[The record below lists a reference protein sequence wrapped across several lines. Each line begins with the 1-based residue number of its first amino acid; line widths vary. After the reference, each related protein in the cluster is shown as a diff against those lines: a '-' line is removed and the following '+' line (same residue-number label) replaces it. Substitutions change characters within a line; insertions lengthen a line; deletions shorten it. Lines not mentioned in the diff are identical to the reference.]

1 MAKKKNHGIDDFD
14 DINLDDLDFDF
25 DDPFDP
31 KNKDD
36 RNPVTRFASAAVKG
50 AAGEMI
56 SPSFYAG
63 VIRKALPKEYGEA
76 LDDIDTIARMGSELY
91 NKSAKELKPSLIE
104 SKKIAKNYIPRDT
117 KYLPKAIREWL
128 HEDIIEV
135 ARLSPE
141 QQQEMQLEIEMNEM
155 FKTNL
160 VENAKFQEE
169 TRRRETLKLMVERK
183 HHVRSIATLES
194 IRSGMSRLV
203 GYQDNVTAR
212 YQRKHLEIAYRH
224 LFVARDNLQAFKTH
238 SAEQTLIL
246 KDILKNTGLPD
257 HVKMHAKDVLIKGV
271 RERFIKPWE
280 DKAVRG
286 IGGLTQRVGSNFS
299 KYITQQ
305 VDTIKNTIDNLN
317 MMAGGMGGGGDTAS
331 TAGSVG
337 GSMAANWAGAQLF
350 EYLANKFGRDKVRSG
365 AARIG
370 LARKNAGGAAFDW
383 AESQTAGGPAP
394 ELDRYGNEIQR
405 TRSGLDSMLSEDD
418 QGNRGYSQ
426 IGGIKGWLK
435 TFTAEMLGSREMDKK
450 VAHNFNEYS
459 EDPVALNA
467 LTRKSIVEIIPGYLA
482 RILREV
488 TVANNGDPKTE
499 LQEYSLSRNTFVTQS
514 GKRADI
520 LRRIK
525 DKGGVNSTA
534 IDLDYALKA
543 NDEHNTLS
551 PAAQAALKRTLAI
564 KSVKGDQFDVNKLA
578 TKEAYDTSIDIAV
591 RKELAEHFKRTYE
604 TDRTYALGQ
613 NPDLDERKNKAA
625 DEYYKLHTRFPDL
638 VNEIQEQIAKGY
650 TVDLEALG
658 LVRVDDEGT
667 HLNFDA
673 IYDLVVAEDKLR
685 KKKGGKS
692 GGGAKGG
699 LKPDTEAKFSYSK
712 AKRSVD
718 GYRDLLNRK
727 STMTRNASKSNGKQN
742 TKSKSTSTT
751 AQNASGIMNMFTS
764 KFGVN
769 MDWAGLVEKSRGLIE
784 RYGHDAK
791 PVGNASDSSS
801 TFTGLKAK
809 AAEYATK
816 SSSEVKALVAS
827 ISEQYGPGVAQKLEA
842 AIELARKAKTDPK
855 AKSSLIVGVLKS
867 QVKTLMSERPKELA
881 SFIEKVRDNQGD
893 SVAEEVLQYARQV
906 GKGGLAAFSA
916 GSEAEGSSEATAA
929 TQQRSSSEPVTD
941 VDTLDWRT
949 KVLAALTES
958 LSFHQQN
965 REILANIN
973 EQLLQG
979 ITVNGGEGGNG
990 GRKYGLRQ
998 GIRSFIG
1005 GVMTGTGKVI
1015 SGAGSVYGTL
1025 LKGTAKAL
1033 GLGFK
1038 IGNGIL
1044 GAAARKVGMI
1054 GRQGDIY
1061 VRGRKEPALTARGI
1075 KEGRYLDVST
1085 NKVIKKFEDI
1095 KGAVLDLK
1103 EDNTM
1108 VLSEEDFKKGIFDI
1122 RGTPILRQV
1131 TAALMK
1137 SYGIVFSPVA
1147 LAAKLATTGL
1157 NAVAKVLLGP
1167 KDVYV
1172 KGEMNAPRL
1181 MARIFKEGGYYSHR
1195 TGKPLK
1201 HWKDIDGPV
1210 NYIDQG
1216 GTVTMVLTA
1225 DDLHNKGI
1233 VDRNGRQL
1241 KTLAD
1246 RIGGVLAWG
1255 ARKAVGAVKGVYNLA
1270 AATVKTSYK
1279 ITTALIGGFGRFVG
1293 RGLGLKIKPK
1303 SLEEADAINGKQ
1315 SVEILQK
1322 IHDILDRRLPGGKKR
1337 FGDGD
1342 GDGDRDG
1349 SWQDKLSQGKKKAG
1363 ELANAA
1369 KAAAAKKKAAAEAAA
1384 AGEEGGDTNIIAG
1397 IPGLDKLGE
1406 LAKKGG
1412 RGLWNLLKK
1421 IPGKGLLSRIGIGAG
1436 ASALAGGAA
1445 AGGTAAAAGGAA
1457 ATAGAGAAAA
1467 GGAAAGGGLLAAA
1480 GGILGS
1486 IAAVIASPVV
1496 LIGLGIAAVAVGGY
1510 FLYKALKDK
1519 YLRNIRLLQY
1529 GVDPENSDE
1538 AKRVLSLEEF
1548 LIPSVRFGG
1557 TTANVLLDKRTLNG
1571 ALEAFGLD
1579 LKDKDAVQRFLAW
1592 FEDRFKPVLLKNLAA
1607 VRAVSPETR
1616 LKDVDDLDK
1625 AQKAEVLKKM
1635 EFAYD
1640 GSGPYNAYASPFSND
1655 GLKIEISQIRDAFEK
1670 AKAEFATKGDKAKD
1684 SGAKGAVVAGAASST
1699 LGGGSAKERA
1709 AGALDTNNV
1718 GKPTALGNLT
1728 AGMKAGA
1735 GVTVTG
1741 GVAGSFGRKSNINAL
1756 DIIRFKAYGLVEL
1769 DIDKVRMLQDLERGV
1784 WSDLTYS
1791 GDGVAT
1797 FNGSAEDYYG
1807 KYGSAFGGEQTAWIA
1822 WFTNRFL
1829 PVATTYA
1836 TAVKKVSSTVTVETA
1851 SVYLPANLQLQVG
1864 SALMGA
1870 KTPGRFFSSSIW
1882 NMLDSPWVNYT
1893 LNRMSTSVLGNLAS
1907 IEKNAK
1913 ETKHTDPGKA
1923 PSTGGAASR
1932 VVSGIKDGLGVG
1944 QSESVKPTAGT
1955 PSPLPQATKP
1965 SATLPNTK
1973 ATVAESPAQRRAIN
1987 APAPMSHSG
1996 VEIPASSGSIA
2007 AGMIMPA
2014 KGRIS
2019 SPYGM
2024 RVNPDTGELKM
2035 HNGIDIAAPRGA
2047 PVYAA
2052 MDGVI
2057 IRREFMNG
2065 YGNCIYI
2072 KHGDGRVTRYGHMNQ
2087 FQPGLTVGSEV
2098 RQGAIIG
2105 YVGNTGKS
2113 RGNHLHFEIRANDSG
2128 NAGSI
2133 DPLKSIGN
2141 DPVASAAKAGL
2152 KSDVAAA
2159 KSDAN
2164 GSEDFSLEGQDTIA
2178 STVTKKPVASAAL
2191 TGDNTKAPTTS
2202 NKPVAVEPATPSE
2215 ALKST
2220 TAKMDASVIESADS
2234 RKRANATA
2242 EMRSQ
2247 QNNAELS
2254 GGVGAM
2260 VAVMEDQLDTQRKM
2274 LKVLEKISKGMEEVA
2289 ANSGKAEKPAE
2300 EPKPADGR
2308 NSSPKGN
2315 NTPVKLAPISMKKVM

>member
-1 MAKKKNHGIDDFD
+1 MAKKKNHGIDNFD

-31 KNKDD
+31 KSRDD
-36 RNPVTRFASAAVKG
+36 RNPVTRFARGAVRG

-56 SPSFYAG
+56 SPSFYKG
-63 VIRKALPKEYGEA
+63 VIRKALPKEYGDA

-91 NKSAKELKPSLIE
+91 NKSAKELKPSLLE

-160 VENAKFQEE
+160 IENAKFQEE

-224 LFVARDNLQAFKTH
+224 LFVARDSLQAFKNT

-257 HVKMHAKDVLIKGV
+257 HVKMHAKDVLVKGV

-286 IGGLTQRVGSNFS
+286 VSGLTQRVGSNFS

-317 MMAGGMGGGGDTAS
+317 MMAGGMGEGGGDTAG

-337 GSMAANWAGAQLF
+337 GSMAANWAGAKLF
-350 EYLANKFGRDKVRSG
+350 EYLANKYGADKVRSG

-383 AESQTAGGPAP
+383 AERQTAGGPA
-394 ELDRYGNEIQR
+394 ERLDRYGNRIAS
-405 TRSGLDSMLSEDD
+405 TRSGIDGLLGEDEE
-418 QGNRGYSQ
+418 GNRGFSQ

-435 TFTAEMLGSREMDKK
+435 TFTAEMLGSRDMDKK

-525 DKGGVNSTA
+525 EKGGVNSTA

-543 NDEHNTLS
+543 NDQNNTLS
-551 PAAQAALKRTLAI
+551 PAAQAALKRTLAMN
-564 KSVKGDQFDVNKLA
+564 SVQGKTFDVNKLA
-578 TKEAYDTSIDIAV
+578 TKEAYDTTIDMNI

-699 LKPDTEAKFSYSK
+699 LKPKTEAKYSYSK

-718 GYRDLLNRK
+718 GYRKLLTRNP
-727 STMTRNASKSNGKQN
+727 TTTRNAAKMQSGGGRS
-742 TKSKSTSTT
+742 SSTA
-751 AQNASGIMNMFTS
+751 AQMGGLMNMFTS
-764 KFGVN
+764 KFGVS
-769 MDWAGLVEKSRGLIE
+769 MDWAGMMGKGKDFLNRQSNGK
-784 RYGHDAK
+784 
-791 PVGNASDSSS
+791 

-809 AAEYATK
+809 AAEYASK
-816 SSSEVKALVAS
+816 SSAEVKALVDS
-827 ISEQYGPGVAQKLEA
+827 ISSEYGPDIAQKLED
-842 AIELARKAKTDPK
+842 AIELARKAQSNPE
-855 AKSSLIVGVLKS
+855 AKSKLIVGVLKD
-867 QVKTLMSERPKELA
+867 QVRTLMSERPKDLA
-881 SFIEKVRDNQGD
+881 SFIEKVRENQGD
-893 SVAEEVLQYARQV
+893 SVAEEILQHARRL
-906 GKGGLAAFSA
+906 GKGRIAAVGEGAS
-916 GSEAEGSSEATAA
+916 GSGGFGGNSVASNSSDIEAM
-929 TQQRSSSEPVTD
+929 
-941 VDTLDWRT
+941 DWHA
-949 KVLAALTES
+949 KVLAVLSES

-1038 IGNGIL
+1038 IGNNIL
-1044 GAAARKVGMI
+1044 GVAARKIGMI

-1075 KEGRYLDVST
+1075 KDGRYLDVNT

-1108 VLSEEDFKKGIFDI
+1108 VLSEEDFKRGIFDI

-1131 TAALMK
+1131 TSALMK
-1137 SYGIVFSPVA
+1137 SYSVIFSPVA

-1157 NAVAKVLLGP
+1157 NAVAKVLMGP

-1216 GTVTMVLTA
+1216 GAVTMVLTA

-1241 KTLAD
+1241 KTMAD
-1246 RIGGVLAWG
+1246 RIGGALAWG
-1255 ARKAVGAVKGVYNLA
+1255 GRKVVGAVKGVYNLA
-1270 AATVKTSYK
+1270 ATTVKASYK
-1279 ITTALIGGFGRFVG
+1279 ITSALIGGFGRFVG

-1363 ELANAA
+1363 ELAIAA
-1369 KAAAAKKKAAAEAAA
+1369 KAAAAKKKAAAEAA
-1384 AGEEGGDTNIIAG
+1384 GEGGGDTTIIGG

-1412 RGLWNLLKK
+1412 KGLWNLLKK
-1421 IPGKGLLSRIGIGAG
+1421 IPGKSLLGRIGIGAG
-1436 ASALAGGAA
+1436 ATALAGGAA
-1445 AGGTAAAAGGAA
+1445 AGGTAAA
-1457 ATAGAGAAAA
+1457 TAGAGAAA

-1480 GGILGS
+1480 GGVLGS

-1496 LIGLGIAAVAVGGY
+1496 LIALGIAAVGVGGY

-1519 YLRNIRLLQY
+1519 HLRNIRLLQY
-1529 GVDPENSDE
+1529 GVNPENSDE

-1548 LIPSVRFGG
+1548 IIPSVRFGG

-1625 AQKAEVLKKM
+1625 AQKAEVLKKI
-1635 EFAYD
+1635 EFPYD

-1655 GLKIEISQIRDAFEK
+1655 GLKIEVSQIRDAIER
-1670 AKAEFATKGDKAKD
+1670 AKVAFASKGDKVKD
-1684 SGAKGAVVAGAASST
+1684 PGAKGAVVAGAASST
-1699 LGGGSAKERA
+1699 LGGGSASERTA
-1709 AGALDTNNV
+1709 NTLDPNNV

-1735 GVTVTG
+1735 GVTVVG

-1784 WSDLTYS
+1784 WADLTYS

-1807 KYGSAFGGEQTAWIA
+1807 KYGSAFGGEQTAWIT

-1851 SVYLPANLQLQVG
+1851 SVYLPAYLQLQVG

-1893 LNRMSTSVLGNLAS
+1893 LNRMSTSVLGNLAT

-1913 ETKHTDPGKA
+1913 ETKHNDPGKA
-1923 PSTGGAASR
+1923 PSTGGVASR
-1932 VVSGIKDGLGVG
+1932 VATNGNNGSNN
-1944 QSESVKPTAGT
+1944 PT
-1955 PSPLPQATKP
+1955 PQATKP

-1973 ATVAESPAQRRAIN
+1973 APVAETPAQRRATN
-1987 APAPMSHSG
+1987 APAPMSHTG
-1996 VEIPASSGSIA
+1996 VATPAASGSIT
-2007 AGMIMPA
+2007 AGMIMPT

-2024 RVNPDTGELKM
+2024 RVHPVTGELKM

-2057 IRREFMNG
+2057 TRREFMNG

-2072 KHGDGRVTRYGHMNQ
+2072 KHADGRVTRYGHMNQ
-2087 FQPGLTVGSEV
+2087 FQPGLSVGSEV

-2105 YVGNTGKS
+2105 YVGSTGKS
-2113 RGNHLHFEIRANDSG
+2113 SGNHLHFEIRANDSG
-2128 NAGSI
+2128 NAGSV
-2133 DPLKSIGN
+2133 DPLKSVGN
-2141 DPVASAAKAGL
+2141 DPIASAAKAGL

-2159 KSDAN
+2159 KSDAK
-2164 GSEDFSLEGQDTIA
+2164 GSEDFSLEGEDTVA
-2178 STVTKKPVASAAL
+2178 STVTNKPVASAAL
-2191 TGDNTKAPTTS
+2191 TGDATKAPATS
-2202 NKPVAVEPATPSE
+2202 NTPVGITTPSD

-2220 TAKMDASVIESADS
+2220 TAKMDASVIDSAEN

-2247 QNNAELS
+2247 QSNAELS

-2260 VAVMEDQLDTQRKM
+2260 VAVMEEQLDTQRKM

-2289 ANSGKAEKPAE
+2289 ANSGKTEKTAE
-2300 EPKPADGR
+2300 EPKPTDGR